1 VRRFSL
7 RVPAEQVEPALATM
21 LELFPD
27 GVEQDERDGLVT
39 LSGYAEQAP
48 AEGLEEEPVKDG
60 WEDGWRAFHT
70 PITVAGLWV
79 GPPWFE
85 PEPGLVPI
93 VIDPGRAF
101 GTGAH
106 GSTRAAL
113 ALLAELEPCSA
124 LDLGCGSGVLTIA
137 ALRLGF
143 GPLRA
148 YDIDPLAVQAT
159 AQNAARNGVEPAEV
173 ERRDV
178 LADPL
183 PPAPLW
189 LANLELHLHERLLR
203 RDDLPPLIVASGLL
217 ESQTLG
223 GARRV
228 VADGWAA
235 ELLAR

>member
-1 VRRFSL
+1 MRRYSL
-7 RVPAEQVEPALATM
+7 RVPADQVEPALATM
-21 LELFPD
+21 LELFPE
-27 GVEQDERDGLVT
+27 GVEQGEQDGLVT

-48 AEGLEEEPVKDG
+48 VEGLEEEPVEEG
-60 WEDGWRAFHT
+60 WEDAWRNFHR
-70 PITVAGLWV
+70 PVRVGRLWV

-85 PEPGLVPI
+85 PEPGLEAI

-106 GSTRAAL
+106 GSTQAAL
-113 ALLAELEPCSA
+113 ALLADLEPSPA

-143 GPLRA
+143 GPLQA

-159 AQNAARNGVEPAEV
+159 LENARRNGVSPEQV
-173 ERRDV
+173 ECRDV
-178 LADPL
+178 LADEL
-183 PPAPLW
+183 PAAPLW
-189 LANLELHLHERLLR
+189 LANLELHLHEQLLR

-223 GARRV
+223 GERRT

-235 ELLAR
+235 ELLVR